1 MIIRRKTKNFSIVSK
16 IVKKAVGKYNSKL
29 QKSYDKLV
37 DKLEKGK
44 TPLTKSEKTLVGK
57 LHKDMKDNNIV
68 KPTENTRLETAA
80 KNIARKGNNFNPQA
94 YQGSTRDNTR
104 SGIATSRMLDKK
116 KTEELIDDRL
126 EQAYANKEAL
136 LRFFPEKYKEITD
149 SKTINLTKKLAN
161 EEKALLSAPAG
172 INKNDP
178 ATLAHEIGHQ
188 KYTEG
193 SILGRWSSDKYDYI
207 PERSGGIKSSIKN
220 AIYGIPKLI
229 QERGASK
236 EGLKLL
242 KKNGATKEELKKAKE
257 RLKTAYGTYK
267 NLYKR
272 DILAP
277 LLG

>member
-1 MIIRRKTKNFSIVSK
+1 MIIRRKQKNFSIASK
-16 IVKKAVGKYNSKL
+16 ILKKVAKKYNSKL
-29 QKSYDKLV
+29 QKSYDKLI
-37 DKLEKGK
+37 DKIEKGK

-68 KPTENTRLETAA
+68 KPTKNTRLEAAA

-94 YQGSTRDNTR
+94 YPGSTKDSTR
-104 SGIATSRMLDKK
+104 SGIATSRMLDEK
-116 KTEELIDDRL
+116 KTGELIDDRL
-126 EQAYANKEAL
+126 RQAFANKEAL
-136 LRFFPEKYKEITD
+136 LRFFPETYKEMTD
-149 SKTINLTKKLAN
+149 PKTINLTKKLAN
-161 EEKALLSAPAG
+161 EKKALLSAPAG
-172 INKNDP
+172 INKINP
-178 ATLAHEIGHQ
+178 ETLAHEIGHQ

-193 SILGRWSSDKYDYI
+193 SILGRWSNDKYDFI

-242 KKNGATKEELKKAKE
+242 KKNGATKKELEKAKE
-257 RLKTAYGTYK
+257 YYKTAYGTYK
-267 NLYKR
+267 NLYKQ

-277 LLG
+277 LLS